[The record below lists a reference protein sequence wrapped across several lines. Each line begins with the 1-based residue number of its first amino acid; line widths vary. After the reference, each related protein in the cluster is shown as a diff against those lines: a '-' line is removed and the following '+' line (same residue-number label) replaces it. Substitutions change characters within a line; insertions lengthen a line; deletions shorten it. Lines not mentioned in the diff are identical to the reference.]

1 MRKMEMINYKKAVQ
15 EENSKNK
22 KQVIELFDK
31 MMRNSNS
38 ISPEIIQQM
47 FPGEQ
52 SLINKLLQL
61 RDINRSVSPM
71 ARSNQSTE
79 GRLWNQTEL
88 LNNSF

>member
-1 MRKMEMINYKKAVQ
+1 MRKLDMLNYKKAVQ

-52 SLINKLLQL
+52 KLINKLLQL
-61 RDINRSVSPM
+61 KEINRSVSPM
-71 ARSNQSTE
+71 DRSHQSID
-79 GRLWNQTEL
+79 GRLWNQSEL